1 QLRKLRGTD
10 MTDQEPKRVDVQ
22 VMELL
27 PGLMNRV
34 LRLIEWGGYS
44 KPKTLSLANYTVRH
58 LSLKTGSILATE
70 AFIRSQGT
78 GQMVQ
83 GALMDWEHTLSQHGV
98 PYATRGPNVAR
109 GAIAVKCPFCGPAD
123 PSE

>member
-1 QLRKLRGTD
+1 

-44 KPKTLSLANYTVRH
+44 KPKTLSLPNYTVRH
-58 LSLKTGSILATE
+58 LSLKTGSI
-70 AFIRSQGT
+70 FWQQRRSFGHK
-78 GQMVQ
+78 
-83 GALMDWEHTLSQHGV
+83 E
-98 PYATRGPNVAR
+98 
-109 GAIAVKCPFCGPAD
+109 PANWYKVL
-123 PSE
+123 